1 MIHIIATELL
11 CVSPGC
17 FFAHKLSTSQSAC
30 RPLQGIASTTSRPFQ
45 LVRCSAGQTS
55 GLTDRRQSANY
66 QPSSWSY
73 DFLQSLEANYHDVT
87 YKEKEETLEKQMKR
101 MINKQNASLMTT
113 LELID
118 DIQRLGLGYRF
129 EEEIKKALERISSL
143 EGFNSEIE
151 KSLHATALGFRL
163 LRQHGFNYVSK
174 DIFKII
180 KDQNGSFK
188 ESLAKDVK
196 GMLTLYE
203 ASYLAFQGES
213 LLDEAREFTR
223 THLNDLIISDDLSK
237 DVTEEIMRAL
247 ELPLHQRMNRLEAR
261 RYIEGYAKRSD
272 ANRVLLEFAKWDFNM
287 VQSTLQNDL
296 KDLSR
301 WWKDMGLTNK
311 LSFARDRLMECFFW
325 TVGMAFEPQYSRLRK
340 ELTKVAAFITVIDDV
355 YDVYGTV
362 DELELFTDAIERWD
376 VQAVQNLPDYMRIC
390 FLALYNTV
398 NNLVY
403 ETLKERDEYIL
414 PYLTKAWADM
424 CKAFLQEKKWTQ
436 NKETPSFDDYL
447 ENGWMS
453 SSGGLLLVNAYLLM
467 SQDFTKQ
474 GLESLENYH
483 NLLRWPSIIFR
494 LANDLATSSVE
505 LERGESINSISRIM
519 SDTGL
524 SEESTRQHIRN
535 LIEETWKQMNKDA
548 TSGESPFIKPFLET
562 AINLARIA
570 QCQYQHGDGHGNPD
584 AKSKNQVLSLI
595 IDPIT

>member
-1 MIHIIATELL
+1 MIHIMATELL
-11 CVSPGC
+11 YMSPGC
-17 FFAHKLSTSQSAC
+17 FFAHKLSTSQSAR
-30 RPLQGIASTTSRPFQ
+30 RPLQGIASTTSRPSQ
-45 LVRCSAGQTS
+45 MVRCSADQR
-55 GLTDRRQSANY
+55 LSANY

-73 DFLQSLEANYHDVT
+73 DFLQSLEANYHVET
-87 YKEKEETLEKQMKR
+87 YKEKVEKLEKEVR
-101 MINKQNASLMTT
+101 HIINKEDASLMTT

-129 EEEIKKALERISSL
+129 EEDIRKALERISSL
-143 EGFNSEIE
+143 EGFDSGIE
-151 KSLHATALGFRL
+151 KSLHAAALGFRL
-163 LRQHGFNYVSK
+163 LRQHGFNYVSQ

-180 KDQNGSFK
+180 KDQNGSIK
-188 ESLAKDVK
+188 ESLSKDVK
-196 GMLTLYE
+196 GMLSLYE
-203 ASYLAFQGES
+203 ASHLAFQGES
-213 LLDEAREFTR
+213 LWDEAREFTR
-223 THLNDLIISDDLSK
+223 THLNDLIRSDDLSK
-237 DVTEEIMRAL
+237 DVAEEIRHAL

-301 WWKDMGLTNK
+301 WWKDVGLTNK
-311 LSFARDRLMECFFW
+311 LSFARDRLVESFFW
-325 TVGMAFEPQYSRLRK
+325 SVGMAFEPQYSRLRE
-340 ELTKVAAFITVIDDV
+340 ELTKVFAFVTVIDDV

-398 NNLVY
+398 NDLVY

-414 PYLTKAWADM
+414 PYITKAWADM

-436 NKETPSFDDYL
+436 NKETPSFEDYL

-453 SSGGLLLVNAYLLM
+453 SSGGVFLVNSYLLV
-467 SQDFTKQ
+467 SQDITKQ

-494 LANDLATSSVE
+494 LTNDLATSSAE
-505 LERGESINSISRIM
+505 LERGETTNSISCIM

-524 SEESTRQHIRN
+524 SEESARQHLRN
-535 LIEETWKQMNKDA
+535 LIEETWKQMNKG
-548 TSGESPFIKPFLET
+548 TMSGESPFTKPFMET

-584 AKSKNQVLSLI
+584 TKSKNRVLSLI
-595 IDPIT
+595 IDPIK

>member
-1 MIHIIATELL
+1 MIMATDQLL
-11 CVSPGC
+11 CMNPGC
-17 FFAHKLSTSQSAC
+17 FFAHKLGTSQSAR
-30 RPLQGIASTTSRPFQ
+30 RPLQGIASTTSRPSQ
-45 LVRCSAGQTS
+45 LVRCSASQR
-55 GLTDRRQSANY
+55 LSANF

-73 DFLQSLEANYHDVT
+73 DFLQSLEANYHVET
-87 YKEKEETLEKQMKR
+87 YKEKVEKLEKEVKR
-101 MINKQNASLMTT
+101 MINKEDASLMTT

-129 EEEIKKALERISSL
+129 EEEIREALERISSL
-143 EGFNSEIE
+143 EGFNSGIE

-163 LRQHGFNYVSK
+163 LRQHGFNYVSQ
-174 DIFKII
+174 DISKII

-188 ESLAKDVK
+188 ESLSKDVK
-196 GMLTLYE
+196 GMLSLYE
-203 ASYLAFQGES
+203 ASHLAFQGES
-213 LLDEAREFTR
+213 PWGEAREFTR
-223 THLNDLIISDDLSK
+223 THLNDLIRSGDLSK
-237 DVTEEIMRAL
+237 DVAEEIRHAL

-301 WWKDMGLTNK
+301 WWKEVGLTNK
-311 LSFARDRLMECFFW
+311 LSFARDRLVESFFW
-325 TVGMAFEPQYSRLRK
+325 SVGMAFEPQYSRLRE
-340 ELTKVAAFITVIDDV
+340 ELTKVFAFVTVIDDV

-376 VQAVQNLPDYMRIC
+376 VQAVQNLPAYMRIC
-390 FLALYNTV
+390 FLALYSTV
-398 NNLVY
+398 NDLVY

-436 NKETPSFDDYL
+436 NEETPSFEDYL
-447 ENGWMS
+447 ENGWRS
-453 SSGGLLLVNAYLLM
+453 SSGGVFLVNAYLLM

-494 LANDLATSSVE
+494 LANDLATSSAE
-505 LERGESINSISRIM
+505 LERGETTNSISCIM

-524 SEESTRQHIRN
+524 SEESARQHLTN
-535 LIEETWKQMNKDA
+535 LIEETWKQMNKD
-548 TSGESPFIKPFLET
+548 TMSGESPFTKPFMET

-584 AKSKNQVLSLI
+584 TKSKNRVLSLI
-595 IDPIT
+595 IDPIK

>member
-1 MIHIIATELL
+1 M
-11 CVSPGC
+11 SPGC
-17 FFAHKLSTSQSAC
+17 FFAHKLSTSQSAR
-30 RPLQGIASTTSRPFQ
+30 RPLQGIASTTSRPSQ
-45 LVRCSAGQTS
+45 LVRCSAGQR
-55 GLTDRRQSANY
+55 LSANY

-73 DFLQSLEANYHDVT
+73 DFLQSLEVNYHVET
-87 YKEKEETLEKQMKR
+87 YKEKVEKLEKEVKR
-101 MINKQNASLMTT
+101 MINKDDDSLMTT

-129 EEEIKKALERISSL
+129 EEEIRKALERISSL
-143 EGFNSEIE
+143 EGFNSGIE

-163 LRQHGFNYVSK
+163 LRQHGFNYVSQ

-180 KDQNGSFK
+180 KNQNGSFK
-188 ESLAKDVK
+188 ESLSKDVK
-196 GMLTLYE
+196 GMLSLYE
-203 ASYLAFQGES
+203 ASHLAFQGES
-213 LLDEAREFTR
+213 LWDEAREFTR
-223 THLNDLIISDDLSK
+223 THLNDLIRSDDLSK
-237 DVTEEIMRAL
+237 DVAEEIRHAL

-301 WWKDMGLTNK
+301 WWKDVGLTDK
-311 LSFARDRLMECFFW
+311 LSFARDRLVESFFW
-325 TVGMAFEPQYSRLRK
+325 SVGMAFEPQYSRLRE
-340 ELTKVAAFITVIDDV
+340 ELTKVFAFVTVIDDV

-398 NNLVY
+398 NDLVY

-414 PYLTKAWADM
+414 PYITKAWADM

-436 NKETPSFDDYL
+436 NKETPSFKDYL
-447 ENGWMS
+447 DNGWMS
-453 SSGGLLLVNAYLLM
+453 SSGGVFLVNAYLLM
-467 SQDFTKQ
+467 SQDITKE

-494 LANDLATSSVE
+494 LTNDLATSSAE
-505 LERGESINSISRIM
+505 LERGETANSISCIM
-519 SDTGL
+519 SDNGL
-524 SEESTRQHIRN
+524 SEESARQHLRN
-535 LIEETWKQMNKDA
+535 LIEETWKQMNKD
-548 TSGESPFIKPFLET
+548 TMSGESPFTKPFMET

-584 AKSKNQVLSLI
+584 TKSKNRVLSLI
-595 IDPIT
+595 IDPIE